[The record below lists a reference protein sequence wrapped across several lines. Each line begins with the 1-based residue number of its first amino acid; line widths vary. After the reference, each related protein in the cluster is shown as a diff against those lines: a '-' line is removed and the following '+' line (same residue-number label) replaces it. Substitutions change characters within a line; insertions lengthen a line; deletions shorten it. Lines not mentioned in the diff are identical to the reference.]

1 MVVIALKV
9 IVSLVIAMIW
19 YKLSSNQETS
29 IFFFVLMLV
38 IFFIR
43 PIAYQSPTERQEYL
57 EKFKRSKERQMSL
70 ERMRREEKKRS
81 AEEKKKRM
89 GIKDDEK

>member
-1 MVVIALKV
+1 MVIALKV
-9 IVSLVIAMIW
+9 ILSLVIAMVW
-19 YKLSSNQETS
+19 YQLTSNQETA

-57 EKFKRSKERQMSL
+57 EKFKRSKERQMNL
-70 ERMRREEKKRS
+70 ERMRKEEKKKTL
-81 AEEKKKRM
+81 EEKKKRM
-89 GIKDDEK
+89 GVKDD

>member
-1 MVVIALKV
+1 MVIVLKV
-9 IVSLVIAMIW
+9 VVSLVIAMIW
-19 YKLSSNQETS
+19 YKLTSNQETA

-57 EKFKRSKERQMSL
+57 EKFKRSKERQMNL
-70 ERMRREEKKRS
+70 ERMRRDEKKKS
-81 AEEKKKRM
+81 VEEKKKRM
-89 GIKDDEK
+89 GVKDKDE

>member
-1 MVVIALKV
+1 MIIALKV
-9 IVSLVIAMIW
+9 VVSLVVAMIW
-19 YKLSSNQETS
+19 YQLTSNQETA

-57 EKFKRSKERQMSL
+57 EKFKRSKERQMNL
-70 ERMRREEKKRS
+70 ERMRRDEKKKS
-81 AEEKKKRM
+81 MEEKKKRL
-89 GIKDDEK
+89 GVKDE

>member
-1 MVVIALKV
+1 MVIVLKV
-9 IVSLVIAMIW
+9 VVSLVIAMIW
-19 YKLSSNQETS
+19 YKLTSNQETA

-57 EKFKRSKERQMSL
+57 EKFKRSKERQMNL
-70 ERMRREEKKRS
+70 ERMRREEKKKTIG
-81 AEEKKKRM
+81 KKKKKM
-89 GIKDDEK
+89 GVKKKDE